1 MHCDVDQQH
10 AVNHLWQAIR
20 NIGVQRIDHGGNAL
34 EDQQLCDEIKRRSL
48 ALTVCPISNAYV
60 SDSSKAE
67 AIKTMLAQ
75 GMRVTVDFDDPAY
88 FVGYMTENLLRVQ
101 KEADLSR
108 CELAQLAENAFE
120 SVWLPHLTRDL
131 YVAELKSYV
140 RQAP

>member
-1 MHCDVDQQH
+1 MAGHP
-10 AVNHLWQAIR
+10 R
-20 NIGVQRIDHGGNAL
+20 FGVQRIGHGVNAL

-75 GMRVTVDFDDPAY
+75 GMRVTVDFDDLAY

-101 KEADLSR
+101 KEVDLSW
-108 CELAQLAENAFE
+108 CELAQLAENVFE
-120 SVWLPHLTRDL
+120 SAWIPHLTRDL
-131 YVAELKSYV
+131 
-140 RQAP
+140 